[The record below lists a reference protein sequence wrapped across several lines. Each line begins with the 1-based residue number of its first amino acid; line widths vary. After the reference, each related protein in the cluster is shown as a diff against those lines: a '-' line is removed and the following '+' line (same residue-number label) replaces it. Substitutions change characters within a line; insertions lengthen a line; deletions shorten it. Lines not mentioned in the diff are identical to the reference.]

1 MVLEAQGAT
10 CNGLPYTPP
19 RGVDLLGMDSLT
31 WRPVEGRKRL
41 GAVIS
46 HYRVEERLG
55 GRFDQPRPSRKPQSA
70 TSVPADHWITLTYA
84 GLGDRSPKETLKVA
98 L

>member
-41 GAVIS
+41 GTVIS

-70 TSVPADHWITLTYA
+70 TSVQQIT
-84 GLGDRSPKETLKVA
+84 GSRSLMRVWEIGHPRRP
-98 L
+98 